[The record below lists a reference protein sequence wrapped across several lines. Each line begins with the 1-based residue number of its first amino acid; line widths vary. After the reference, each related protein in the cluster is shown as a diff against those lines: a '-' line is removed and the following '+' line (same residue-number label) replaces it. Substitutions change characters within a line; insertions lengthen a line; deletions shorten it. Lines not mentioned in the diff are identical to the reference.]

1 MRNEQEEVNEGQSD
15 SGNHSDRDNDEYEIN
30 KKGGKESSSMNKR
43 IMLGKV
49 CRRKTLITC
58 NKKIKVKLKIDS
70 AVESIAKISKWKA
83 KYDKFQKKQY
93 SCGFCDKVFS
103 RFCDLL
109 GHDRMDHENLPK
121 DVTCAQCGKIFI
133 CEDRLKIHR
142 STYHSERQIA
152 CDVCGGKF
160 LSKSSLRSHKKKHSG
175 KWVCDVCGLYVSSN
189 MALLEHM
196 RRHTGE
202 KPYICDSCGKSYATK
217 VGLNSHTRIH
227 TREHLFKC
235 EVSMDI
241 ILCIKHFFL
250 FCTFEINS

>member
-1 MRNEQEEVNEGQSD
+1 MTSRKEKTKVLVVLKEELEEANEE
-15 SGNHSDRDNDEYEIN
+15 HSDNEEQSESDNEEYEN
-30 KKGGKESSSMNKR
+30 NQKESTEANSMGKKFL
-43 IMLGKV
+43 LGKA
-49 CRRKTLITC
+49 CRRKKLINC
-58 NKKIKVKLKIDS
+58 NKKIKVKLKTDS
-70 AVESIAKISKWKA
+70 VVKISKWKA
-83 KYDKFQKKQY
+83 KYDKFQRKQY
-93 SCGFCDKVFS
+93 PCGFCDKVFS

-133 CEDRLKIHR
+133 SEDRLKIHR
-142 STYHSERQIA
+142 STYHSERQFV

-160 LSKSSLRSHKKKHSG
+160 LSQSSLRSHKKKHSG
-175 KWVCDVCGLYVSSN
+175 KWVCEVCGLFVSSN

-235 EVSMDI
+235 EVSMNI
-241 ILCIKHFFL
+241 HIF
-250 FCTFEINS
+250 